1 MKARIDAVMEKAI
14 RACRIVGTVVIVTKD
29 EETVYCRAAG
39 YADREMGKP
48 VETQTIFRLA

>member
-1 MKARIDAVMEKAI
+1 MEKAI